1 MKTFLSSIF
10 FLIQVSL
17 FSQLADSKIIDPS
30 NCRDGENVEYCKTH
44 KLMNKLKKDPV
55 AYQQFL
61 EEKLELKKVEN
72 QISNNTAVRVVYRI
86 PLVFHVLH
94 NGGVENISRQQI
106 EDAVSI
112 LNRDFRRQNAD
123 ANTVQSTFSGMP
135 ADIEIEFELATKAP
149 NGQCFSG
156 ITRTLSPLTNSGANG
171 ANQVSAIIAG
181 NDVYNSTWPG
191 NKYLNI
197 FVVNDADGAAGY
209 TTNPTNN
216 TFSGINMRNG
226 IWVLHDYVGSIGTS
240 DTYSSRTLTHEVGH
254 WLNLEHLW
262 GPNNN
267 PGNSSSCSSDD
278 YVDDT
283 PRCIGVTSCNLNSN
297 TCSNDVTDGYW
308 TSDVVDN
315 VENYMEYS
323 SCNKMFTNGQKNR
336 MRAAMVS
343 SIGGR
348 NNIWTTNNLNATGL
362 NSSPSLCAVDIRVER
377 DLVCEGDN
385 IQFFDESYNN
395 ITSWNWTFPNGFPSS
410 STQQNPIISYSGS
423 GSFDVTLEVTDAI
436 GNTMT
441 QVFPNFITVIDP
453 ANPPP
458 IYEGFETISSFPNND
473 WSVYNPSGPGFEVV
487 STAFHTGSQS
497 VKLDNSQGINGS
509 IDELIS
515 NTIDLSNSA
524 AASISFKYAFA
535 KRNNGNTDYLQVYA
549 SKDCGET
556 WFIRK
561 NITSS
566 IISTMPNT
574 NAGIIPTGSDWKS
587 ITIGPNSFTNY
598 LVSNFRFKFKFV
610 NGGGNDF
617 FIDNINLSGS
627 VSIDETELNQGL
639 KVYPN
644 PVVDNINI
652 SFYSI
657 SKLTNPTLEL
667 YDAMGRLVNS
677 KKLNSLVNGVNE
689 IEMPSSNLGA
699 GLYLI
704 VLNSQEKIVTNRFLK
719 IIK

>member
-1 MKTFLSSIF
+1 MKIILSSIF

-17 FSQLADSKIIDPS
+17 FSQFVDSKKVDLA

-44 KLMNKLKKDPV
+44 KLMNKLKKDPE
-55 AYQQFL
+55 AHRQFL
-61 EEKLELKKVEN
+61 ENQLELKKIVN
-72 QISNNTAVRVVYRI
+72 QISNNPPNRVVYNI

-106 EDAVSI
+106 EDAVAI
-112 LNRDFRRQNAD
+112 LNRDFRLQNAD
-123 ANTVQSTFSGMP
+123 ANNVQSTFSGMP
-135 ADIEIEFELATKAP
+135 ADIEVEFKLATKAP

-171 ANQVSAIIAG
+171 QNQISAIIAG
-181 NDVYNSTWPG
+181 NDVYNGTWPG

-197 FVVNDADGAAGY
+197 MVVNDADGAAGY
-209 TTNPTNN
+209 TTTPNN
-216 TFSGINMRNG
+216 GWTSSTMGNG

-240 DTYSSRTLTHEVGH
+240 DAYSSRTLTHEVGH

-267 PGNSSSCSSDD
+267 PGTASSCSSDD

-297 TCSNDVTDGYW
+297 TCSNDVIDGYW

-323 SCNKMFTNGQKNR
+323 YCNKMFTNGQKNR
-336 MRAAMVS
+336 MRATLMSGV
-343 SIGGR
+343 GGR
-348 NNIWTTNNLNATGL
+348 SNVVSTSNLTATGL
-362 NSSPSLCAVDIRVER
+362 NTTPSLCAVDIRVER
-377 DLVCEGDN
+377 DLVCGGDN

-395 ITSWNWTFPNGFPSS
+395 ITSWNWSFPNGTPSS

-441 QVFPNFITVIDP
+441 KTFTDFISVIGNP
-453 ANPPP
+453 GYPPP
-458 IYEGFETISSFPNND
+458 IYEGFETISSIPNND
-473 WSVYNPSGPGFEVV
+473 WTVSNPNGPGFEVV

-497 VKLDNSQGINGS
+497 VKLDNSQGTNGS

-535 KRNNGNTDYLQVYA
+535 KRNSGNTDYLQVFA

-556 WFIRK
+556 WFMRK
-561 NITSS
+561 NISSS

-574 NAGIIPTGSDWKS
+574 NAGIIPTGSDWKT

-627 VSIDETELNQGL
+627 VSIDENELNQKL
-639 KVYPN
+639 TIHPN
-644 PVVDNINI
+644 PVKDNINI
-652 SFYSI
+652 SFNST
-657 SKLTNPTLEL
+657 SKLTNPVLEL
-667 YDAMGRLVNS
+667 YDAMGKLVNS
-677 KKLNSLVNGVNE
+677 KKLNHIVIGANE
-689 IEMPSSNLGA
+689 IEMSSSNFDA
-699 GLYLI
+699 GWYLL
-704 VLNSQEKIVTNRFLK
+704 VLKSQEKTITNKFLK
-719 IIK
+719 K

>member
-1 MKTFLSSIF
+1 MKIFLSVIL
-10 FLIQVSL
+10 FLIQVSF
-17 FSQLADSKIIDPS
+17 FSQFVGSKTIDPT

-44 KLMNKLKKDPV
+44 KLMNNLKEDPE
-55 AYQQFL
+55 AYRQFL
-61 EEKLELKKVEN
+61 EEQLELKKIEN
-72 QISNNTAVRVVYRI
+72 QISNNPRNRTIYTI

-106 EDAVSI
+106 EDAVAI

-135 ADIEIEFELATKAP
+135 ADIEIEFELAIKAP

-156 ITRTLSPLTNSGANG
+156 ITRTSSPLTNSGANG

-209 TTNPTNN
+209 TTNPSNN
-216 TFSGINMRNG
+216 PLFGVNMRNG
-226 IWVLHDYVGSIGTS
+226 IWILHDYVGSIGTS
-240 DTYSSRTLTHEVGH
+240 DTYSSRALTHEVGH

-267 PGNSSSCSSDD
+267 PGTSTSCSSDD

-297 TCSNDVTDGYW
+297 SCSNDIIDGYW
-308 TSDVVDN
+308 SSDVVDN

-348 NNIWTTNNLNATGL
+348 NNIWTTNNHNATGL
-362 NSSPSLCAVDIRVER
+362 NSTPSICAVEIRVER
-377 DLVCEGDN
+377 DIVCGGDN

-395 ITSWNWTFPNGFPSS
+395 ITSWNWTFPNGTPSS
-410 STQQNPIISYSGS
+410 STQQNPVIYYSGS

-441 QVFPNFITVIDP
+441 KVFPNFISVIGNP
-453 ANPPP
+453 GYPPP
-458 IYEGFETISSFPNND
+458 IYEGFETISSIPNND
-473 WSVYNPSGPGFEVV
+473 WTVSNADGPGFQVV

-497 VKLDNSQGINGS
+497 VKLDNSQGTNGS

-535 KRNNGNTDYLQVYA
+535 KRNSGNTDYLQVYA

-556 WFIRK
+556 WFMRK
-561 NITSS
+561 NISS
-566 IISTMPNT
+566 SVISTMSNT
-574 NAGIIPTGSDWKS
+574 SSSISPTGPDWKT
-587 ITIGPNSFTNY
+587 ITISPSSFTNY

-617 FIDNINLSGS
+617 FIDNINLSGA
-627 VSIDETELNQGL
+627 VSIDETELNQSFRI
-639 KVYPN
+639 YPN
-644 PVVDNINI
+644 PVIDNINI

-657 SKLTNPTLEL
+657 SKLTNPALEL

-677 KKLNSLVNGVNE
+677 EKLNRLTIGFNE
-689 IEMPSSNLGA
+689 IEIPSSNLDA
-699 GLYLI
+699 GWYLI
-704 VLNSQEKIVTNRFLK
+704 VLKSQEKIVTNRFLK
-719 IIK
+719 K

>member
-1 MKTFLSSIF
+1 MKIFLSVIL
-10 FLIQVSL
+10 FLIQVSF
-17 FSQLADSKIIDPS
+17 FSQFVGSKTIDPT

-44 KLMNKLKKDPV
+44 KLMNNLKEDPE
-55 AYQQFL
+55 AYRQFL
-61 EEKLELKKVEN
+61 EEQLELKKIEN
-72 QISNNTAVRVVYRI
+72 QISNNPRNRTIYTI

-106 EDAVSI
+106 EDAVAI

-135 ADIEIEFELATKAP
+135 ADIEIEFELAIKAP

-156 ITRTLSPLTNSGANG
+156 ITRTSSPLTNSGANG

-209 TTNPTNN
+209 TTNPSNN
-216 TFSGINMRNG
+216 PLFGVNMRNG
-226 IWVLHDYVGSIGTS
+226 IWILHDYVGSIGTS
-240 DTYSSRTLTHEVGH
+240 DTYSSRALTHEVGH

-267 PGNSSSCSSDD
+267 PGTSTSCSSDD

-297 TCSNDVTDGYW
+297 SCSNDIIDGYW
-308 TSDVVDN
+308 SSDVVDN

-348 NNIWTTNNLNATGL
+348 NNIWTTNNHNATGL
-362 NSSPSLCAVDIRVER
+362 NSNPSICAVDIRVER
-377 DLVCEGDN
+377 DIVCGGDN

-395 ITSWNWTFPNGFPSS
+395 ITSWNWTFPNGTPSS
-410 STQQNPIISYSGS
+410 STQQNPVIYYSGS

-441 QVFPNFITVIDP
+441 KVFPNFISVIGNP
-453 ANPPP
+453 GYPPP
-458 IYEGFETISSFPNND
+458 IYEGFETISSIPNND
-473 WSVYNPSGPGFEVV
+473 WTVSNADGPGFQVV

-497 VKLDNSQGINGS
+497 VKLDNSQGTNGS

-535 KRNNGNTDYLQVYA
+535 KRNSGNTDYLQVYA

-556 WFIRK
+556 WFMRK
-561 NITSS
+561 NISS
-566 IISTMPNT
+566 SVISTMSNT
-574 NAGIIPTGSDWKS
+574 SSSISPTGPDWKT
-587 ITIGPNSFTNY
+587 ITISPSSFTNY

-617 FIDNINLSGS
+617 FIDNINLSGA
-627 VSIDETELNQGL
+627 VSIDETELNQSFRI
-639 KVYPN
+639 YPN
-644 PVVDNINI
+644 PVIDNINI

-657 SKLTNPTLEL
+657 SKLTNPALEL

-677 KKLNSLVNGVNE
+677 EKLNRLTIGFNE
-689 IEMPSSNLGA
+689 IEIPSSNLDA
-699 GLYLI
+699 GWYLI
-704 VLNSQEKIVTNRFLK
+704 VLKSQEKIVTNRFLK
-719 IIK
+719 K